1 MTALYET
8 IPVEFDCAR
17 CTSGDVGAELLRRF
31 DALRPLQTFVLVTR
45 EEPTSLLQRLQGER
59 SGLFQWASI
68 EAGPPVWKIEIAR
81 RAARAGEPVKITE
94 AVEWDHDR
102 LDRLERT
109 AFDAWGAG
117 DSASADAAFALFAHG
132 LRRHIGF
139 EEALLFPEYER
150 RNGTASDS
158 GATAALRTEHRQILA
173 LVAAI
178 ERTIRTDAVPV
189 HVLRS
194 YLRDVLRDH
203 NRKEEETLYPVT
215 DSVLTGSQRDDL
227 MRRVQLFHS
236 GRTVTPDVEGRVPV
250 GAV

>member
-17 CTSGDVGAELLRRF
+17 CTSGDKGTELLRRF

-45 EEPTSLLQRLQGER
+45 EEPTSLLQRLQEER
-59 SGLFQWASI
+59 GGLFQWASI
-68 EAGPPVWKIEIAR
+68 EAGPPVWRIEIAR
-81 RAARAGEPVKITE
+81 RAAQAGEPVKITE

-117 DSASADAAFALFAHG
+117 DSASAESAFALFAHG

-150 RNGTASDS
+150 QHSASGS
-158 GATAALRTEHRQILA
+158 GSTAALRAEHRQILA

-178 ERTIRTDAVPV
+178 ELSIRSEVVPV
-189 HVLRS
+189 HLLRS
-194 YLRDVLRDH
+194 HLRDVLRAH
-203 NRKEEETLYPVT
+203 NRNEEQTLYPIT
-215 DSVLTGSQRDDL
+215 DSVLKPAERDAL
-227 MRRVQLFHS
+227 LRGIQLF
-236 GRTVTPDVEGRVPV
+236 R
-250 GAV
+250 

>member
-1 MTALYET
+1 MTVLYET

-17 CTSGDVGAELLRRF
+17 CTSGDKGAELLRRF
-31 DALRPLQTFVLVTR
+31 DALWPLQTFVLVTR
-45 EEPTSLLQRLQGER
+45 EEPTSLLKRLQEER
-59 SGLFQWASI
+59 SGLFQWAPI
-68 EAGPPVWKIEIAR
+68 EAGPPVWRIEIAR

-117 DSASADAAFALFAHG
+117 DSASAEAAFALFAEG
-132 LRRHIGF
+132 LRRHIGL
-139 EEALLFPEYER
+139 EEALLFPEFER
-150 RNGTASDS
+150 RDRSDANS
-158 GATAALRTEHRQILA
+158 APIATLRAEHRQILA

-178 ERTIRTDAVPV
+178 ELTIRTDAVPV
-189 HVLRS
+189 HLLRS
-194 YLRDVLRDH
+194 HLRDLLRDH

-236 GRTVTPDVEGRVPV
+236 ARTVTGDVEGRVRLGGV
-250 GAV
+250 